1 MSIVARVFVVLNL
14 IISVAF
20 LIFALQI
27 WTARTKWQKMYEKE
41 RATNVELKNTFQK
54 REIPLQVD
62 VVRKEEWI
70 KQHKQRIRELAGKVA
85 QQSDELLTVQGQL
98 GEARAQ
104 MLMWQAQ
111 LEESNREN
119 SRRADEIAKIKGVLL
134 KQQQAV
140 QVARD
145 NETKARNERAEM
157 ENELN
162 TVKQSLSALQ
172 RDKRAIEEDLAVQ
185 TRRIE
190 TLLAN
195 NVPVWDLL
203 GDDPETS
210 QPFVADGVVLG
221 VKPEMNL
228 VMISIGSA
236 QGIKPGYRFTIS
248 RGDQYISKVQI
259 DRVYPDM
266 SSGRLMLKKG
276 EVQIHDEVKSRVGS
290 GGNTTGGQ

>member
-1 MSIVARVFVVLNL
+1 VSIVARVFVVLNL